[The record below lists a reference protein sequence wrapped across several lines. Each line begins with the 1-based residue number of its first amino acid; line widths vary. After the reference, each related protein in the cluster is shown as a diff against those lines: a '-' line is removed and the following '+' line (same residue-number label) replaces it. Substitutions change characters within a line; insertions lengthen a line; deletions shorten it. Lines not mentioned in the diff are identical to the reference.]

1 MQFDDRERADALI
14 TFRVPEWLRDRIKT
28 DARAQRRAVSDY
40 LRLLLLDYYADLD
53 SKSDS

>member
-1 MQFDDRERADALI
+1 MQFDDRDRADALI
-14 TFRVPEWLRDRIKT
+14 TFRVPEWLRDRIKA
-28 DARAQRRAVSDY
+28 DARAQRRAVSDF

>member
-14 TFRVPEWLRDRIKT
+14 TFRVPKWIRDRIKA
-28 DARAQRRAVSDY
+28 DARAQRRAVSDF

>member
-14 TFRVPEWLRDRIKT
+14 TFLVPEWLRDRIKA
-28 DARAQRRAVSDY
+28 DARAQRRAVSDF